1 MGLSEILDDIGWVDE
16 TLPTEIMAL
25 LLQSDFDASNYQL
38 RCLMM
43 RYYNGSCSTAFIL
56 EPFEYK
62 EAQAQPLLI

>member
-1 MGLSEILDDIGWVDE
+1 MSGIHGLDELLDDVGWVDE
-16 TLPTEIMAL
+16 PLPTEIMAL

-56 EPFEYK
+56 ELLDFK
-62 EAQAQPLLI
+62 EA